1 MTEEPEKLKCD
12 IDDILCQVQVLGHL
26 KGLESVLGDERF
38 RTRFPEF
45 EGLSQKVTDSI
56 DTQDESLKEALK
68 RCGLPVP
75 EETIVEEATP
85 TVEPLTEEE

>member
-1 MTEEPEKLKCD
+1 MTEEEKPKCD

-56 DTQDESLKEALK
+56 SSQDTELKEALK

-75 EETIVEEATP
+75 EEV
-85 TVEPLTEEE
+85 LTEEE

>member
-1 MTEEPEKLKCD
+1 MTEEEKTKCD

-26 KGLESVLGDERF
+26 KGLESVLGDEKF
-38 RTRFPEF
+38 RARFPEF

-56 DTQDESLKEALK
+56 STQDESLKEALE

-75 EETIVEEATP
+75 EEIVVEETSI
-85 TVEPLTEEE
+85 EEE